1 MLTVK
6 ITYKD
11 GSVIFK
17 DCRNI
22 DTISLLNVVSITIIR
37 DEREKAA

>member
-11 GSVIFK
+11 GTVTFK
-17 DCRNI
+17 DCRNVN
-22 DTISLLNVVSITIIR
+22 TLSLLNVVSITIIR